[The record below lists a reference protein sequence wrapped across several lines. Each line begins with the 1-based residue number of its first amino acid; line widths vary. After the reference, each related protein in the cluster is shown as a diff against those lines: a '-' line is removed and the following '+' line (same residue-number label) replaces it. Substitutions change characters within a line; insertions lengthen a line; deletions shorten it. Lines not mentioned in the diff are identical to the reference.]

1 MDKQETIKII
11 MSLKVT
17 YPKFF
22 LMTDPAEAK
31 VQVDTW
37 HSLFAEEPYGLVAE
51 AVKALIGTLKFPPT
65 IADVKE
71 KIAYILRPQSLSEI
85 EAWHIIRK
93 AVDEYDYY
101 EPAEYNRKII
111 SGLPPLLKR
120 IVGSVNQ
127 LREWQ
132 DMDRGVFNSVVQSN
146 VMRSYTALVKQE
158 AERSMLPESTKVMMA
173 QIEGTRQKQLEAGA

>member
-1 MDKQETIKII
+1 MTKQETIKII
-11 MSLKVT
+11 MSLKTV

-22 LMTDPAEAK
+22 MATDKLEVEAL
-31 VQVDTW
+31 VDTW
-37 HSLFAEEPYGLVAE
+37 HEQFTKDPYSIVHE
-51 AVKALIGTLKFPPT
+51 AVKALIATLKFPPT

-71 KIAYILRPQSLSEI
+71 KIAFILKPQTMSEI
-85 EAWHIIRK
+85 EAWHIIKK
-93 AVDEYDYY
+93 AVDDYDYY

-111 SGLPPLLKR
+111 NGLPPLLKR

-132 DMDRGVFNSVVQSN
+132 DMDRGVFNSVIQSN

-158 AERSMLPESTKVMMA
+158 AERSMLPESTKAMMA
-173 QIEGTRQKQLEAGA
+173 QIEGTRLKQLEAGA